1 LTGQLDEI
9 KSATQAFRHAPASE
23 GGGGTGHQLSR
34 TLESARWRAV
44 GNPRTGARRAAGAGH
59 QTTVPR
65 GASGISMTESFQELF
80 EASMHG
86 VDMTPGAIVTGTVI
100 DIDNEWVTI
109 NAGLKSEGVIPRGQ
123 FLDEDGDFSLAVGD
137 EVRVALESV
146 EDGFGETRLSREK
159 AKRAESWL
167 KLEAAYESD
176 EPVSGQ
182 ISGKVKGGFTV
193 DLDNIRA
200 FLPGSLLD
208 LRPVRDSQHLE
219 GQQLEFKLIKLDR
232 KRNNVVVSRRAVL
245 ESVSS
250 EEREALLERL
260 EEGMFIKGVVK
271 NLTEYGAFVDL
282 GGVDGLLHITDMSW
296 KRIKN
301 PSEIVGVGD
310 ELEVKILKYDRSRS
324 RVSLGLKQM
333 GEDPWVA
340 IKKRYPVHTRVP
352 ATVTNVT
359 DYGCFAELE
368 EGVEGLVHVSEMDW
382 TNRNIHPSKVVQL
395 GNAIEVMVLDIDEER
410 RRISLGIKQCHQNP
424 WQRFAEEH
432 KKGDRIAGAI
442 KSITDFG
449 IFIGLEGNI
458 DGLVHLSDISWDESG
473 EQAVR
478 RFSKGQEIETVI
490 LSIDSERERISLG
503 IKQLGDDPF
512 ADYIAAN
519 RAGSI
524 VKGTVVSVEAKAA
537 VVALGEDMTGV
548 LKASEIKREKVKDA
562 RQELQEGAEIEV
574 KILGV
579 DRKQRAL
586 NLSIKA
592 IELDREREAVEQHK
606 SQEAAE
612 VSPGTI
618 GDLIKAQ
625 MNKGSED

>member
-1 LTGQLDEI
+1 
-9 KSATQAFRHAPASE
+9 
-23 GGGGTGHQLSR
+23 
-34 TLESARWRAV
+34 
-44 GNPRTGARRAAGAGH
+44 
-59 QTTVPR
+59 
-65 GASGISMTESFQELF
+65 MTESFQELF